1 MPSIK
6 ILIIEDDDVTALN
19 LTLSLEIFGYEV
31 VSVAKDKQSA
41 QKKLKIYYPDIVL
54 IDIELKGQKEGIE
67 IAQFI
72 RNTMPLPF
80 IYLTAHS
87 ESTILINAKQT
98 EPYGYIV
105 KPFEPLNLHTT
116 IQMALY
122 RFEEEQKRFINI
134 DELKHSKE
142 DLEKLLYVKKSSDKP
157 IVEFG
162 KHYRHDISLG
172 ETFYKNQKI
181 YMSKKE
187 NAFIRLL
194 AINFGRIVD
203 FELAISYIWGQEYVS
218 VNSVRTLVWRLRK
231 KLPEDAIKNASGIG
245 YYLDE

>member
-1 MPSIK
+1 MASIK
-6 ILIIEDDDVTALN
+6 ILIVEDDDVTALN
-19 LTLSLEIFGYEV
+19 LTLSLETFGYKV
-31 VSVAKDKQSA
+31 VSVANDKQSA

-54 IDIELKGQKEGIE
+54 IDIELKGQKQGIE

-72 RNTMPLPF
+72 RTKMPLPF

-87 ESTILINAKQT
+87 GSNTLINAKQT

-105 KPFEPLNLHTT
+105 KPFELLNLHTT

-122 RFEEEQKRFINI
+122 RFEAEQKRFVNI
-134 DELKHSKE
+134 DELKHNKE

-181 YMSKKE
+181 YLSKSE

-194 AINFGRIVD
+194 AVNFGRTVD
-203 FELAISYIWGQEYVS
+203 FELAMSYIWEDEYVT

-231 KLPEDAIKNASGIG
+231 KLSEDVIKNASGVG
-245 YYLDE
+245 YYLEG